1 MPCLRNV
8 PLLIGTIDF
17 FKHGD
22 VFTIERANGIRRADI
37 WFLLNDFSMV
47 LATIITS
54 KFCKAELTSDSK
66 NMH

>member
-1 MPCLRNV
+1 MASLPILTLSLTRD
-8 PLLIGTIDF
+8 LDF

-54 KFCKAELTSDSK
+54 KF
-66 NMH
+66 